1 MLIFQEKRGKM
12 EEIKDGHNLREVSF
26 TKERPQNLI
35 NDWMKQKYCQSYN
48 ISIFNDEFIKELAR
62 THRGLRVVGSFGM
75 YVHISGATALSN
87 RRQAESRSWCLE

>member
-1 MLIFQEKRGKM
+1 M

-62 THRGLRVVGSFGM
+62 TVGFGLLAPLVRADFW
-75 YVHISGATALSN
+75 SN
-87 RRQAESRSWCLE
+87 SAIK